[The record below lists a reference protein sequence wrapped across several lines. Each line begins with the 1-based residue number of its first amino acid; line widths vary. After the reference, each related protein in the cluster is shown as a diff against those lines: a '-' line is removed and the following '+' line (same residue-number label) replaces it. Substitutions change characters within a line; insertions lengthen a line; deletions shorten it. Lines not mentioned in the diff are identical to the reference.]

1 MIKPRLTLVLVA
13 LCVLVAA
20 GCGGGSKVP
29 SGAVA
34 VVNGQP
40 ITLTELDA
48 VLAREKKQATFAK
61 QQFPEVGTSQY
72 QLEQQRIAAT
82 LVRQTEYEK
91 EAAAR
96 GVTVSTAEVDKAMA
110 DIEKRYA
117 ASGRKEGFDAYI
129 KANGYDP
136 PSLRKDVKS
145 QLLRNKLYAQILKKV
160 RVTAADEK
168 AFYEKN
174 KATGFQTPTG
184 TTVQITV
191 PESRTVR
198 HILVK
203 TRALA
208 LELYDRLQKGADFAT
223 LAKKYSQD
231 TSTAKVGGK
240 LTIARGQTVQPFD
253 DTAFLLTKNHISKP
267 LKTQFGWH
275 LVQPISDIEEGHTKP
290 LAEVRQEI
298 HDTLLQQRQSDA
310 ITAFNAELDKKYDGK
325 VHYAD
330 GYAPPA
336 QATTPATTT
345 G

>member
-1 MIKPRLTLVLVA
+1 MIRPRLTIVLVS
-13 LCVLVAA
+13 LGVLVAA

-40 ITLTELDA
+40 ITRTELDA
-48 VLAREKKQATFAK
+48 VINRERAQATFAK
-61 QQFPEVGTSQY
+61 QQFPQVGTSQY
-72 QLEQQRIAAT
+72 QLEQARIAAT

-91 EAAAR
+91 EAVTQRVSVSAA
-96 GVTVSTAEVDKAMA
+96 ELDKAMA
-110 DIEKRYA
+110 DIKKRYA
-117 ASGRKEGFDAYI
+117 ASGRKETFAAYI
-129 KANGYDP
+129 KANGYDV
-136 PSLRKDVKS
+136 PSLRKDVKA
-145 QLLRNKLYAQILKKV
+145 QLLRNKLYALVLKKV
-160 RVTAADEK
+160 KVTAADEK

-203 TRALA
+203 TREQALK
-208 LELYDRLQKGADFAT
+208 LYDQLQKGADFAA

-231 TSTAKVGGK
+231 TASAKDGGK

-253 DTAFLLTKNHISKP
+253 DTAFLLTKDHISKP

-275 LVQPISDIEEGHTKP
+275 LVQPISDIKEGHTKS
-290 LAEVRQEI
+290 LAEVRKDI
-298 HDTLLQQRQSDA
+298 RATLLQQRQSDA
-310 ITAFNAELDKKYDGK
+310 ITAWNAQLDKKYDGK
-325 VHYAD
+325 VKYAD
-330 GYAPPA
+330 GFAPPA
-336 QATTPATTT
+336 QATTPATT